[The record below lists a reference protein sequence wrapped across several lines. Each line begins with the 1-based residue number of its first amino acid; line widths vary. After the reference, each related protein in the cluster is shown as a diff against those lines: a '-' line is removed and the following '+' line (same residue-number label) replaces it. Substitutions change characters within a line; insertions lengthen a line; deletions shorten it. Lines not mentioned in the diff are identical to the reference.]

1 MQALRQ
7 VGIEKIV
14 RFAWMTCF
22 SLLFQCMLLPPLR
35 TLLLKLMGARV
46 GDNSVLQNIRFYN
59 LYRTGL
65 SGLYIGHSCYLG
77 DEVLLDLADSIYLA
91 DQVTLAARV
100 HILTHRNV
108 GYHDHPLQKWLPAM
122 QKATHIDRGAFIGA
136 NAVIMAGVHIGEC
149 AVIAAGAV
157 VCEDVAAF
165 TVVGGVP
172 AKEIKKLI

>member
-7 VGIEKIV
+7 VGLAKLW
-14 RFAWMTCF
+14 RFLWMT
-22 SLLFQCMLLPPLR
+22 LFAVVFKLMLLPPLR
-35 TLLLKLMGARV
+35 SLMLRCMGTRI
-46 GDNSVLQNIRFYN
+46 GKDSVIQNIRFYN

-65 SGLYIGHSCYLG
+65 RGLSIGSACYLG
-77 DEVLLDLADSIYLA
+77 DEVLLDTADKIVLA

-108 GYHDHPLQKWLPAM
+108 GYADHPLQKWLPAM
-122 QKATHIDRGAFIGA
+122 HKATHIDQGSFVGA

-149 AVIAAGAV
+149 AVVAAGAV
-157 VCEDVAAF
+157 VCEDVAPY

-172 AKEIKKLI
+172 AKVIKHLI